1 MDAVA
6 KRDAG
11 GGEAGGRTVLRRMRA
26 RNNELVLLVVA
37 ALVGGGAGLLVS
49 VLDDL
54 LRLFQAVAFGL
65 GTGEHLS
72 GNRSLDP
79 MRALIVLG
87 AGGLAVGLALRWMR
101 RLRPRDVVDPV
112 EANALYGGRMSL
124 IDSLRLAAATFLSA
138 GCGASVGM
146 EAAYG
151 QLGSCLGSK
160 TGQFLRLR
168 RKDLRLL
175 VGCGAG
181 ASLAAAFNA
190 PFAGAFYAFELV
202 IGSYAPAVLA
212 PVMVAVLAGTFAARG
227 TLGATPL
234 FSASGDV
241 HLAVHDFGL
250 FAVLGLAA
258 ALAGVLTMRAVPAIE
273 RRSKRLLP
281 ADWLR
286 PAAGG
291 LLVGMIAWEF
301 PEVLGSGQGAIQDIL
316 DTGLDAG
323 HGAGLPLALLTGV
336 LVAKAA
342 ASAISVGMGF
352 RGGLFSS
359 SLLLGALL
367 GTAFVAVVQVL
378 APGLEIDR
386 VSYTLVG
393 MGAVG
398 AAIVGAPVTMIL
410 LVLELTADFPVTAGT
425 MIAVV
430 IASAVVNQT
439 FGYSFST
446 WRFHLRGVPIRSA
459 HDVGWLRDLS
469 VGRLMRGDPR
479 TAECDTP
486 VDELR
491 RRFPLG
497 STKQV
502 FLVDRSGHYAGI
514 LALAK
519 IHDPD
524 LDEKDGSVRARD
536 LCQNASSFLTPD
548 QNVRAALGLFA
559 ASETEALPVLAGP
572 NDRRILGY
580 LTEAYAL
587 RRYSDELERARSM
600 ELGDSPL
607 FGPS

>member
-1 MDAVA
+1 
-6 KRDAG
+6 
-11 GGEAGGRTVLRRMRA
+11 MRA
-26 RNNELVLLVVA
+26 RNSELVLLVVA
-37 ALVGGGAGLLVS
+37 ALVGGGAGLVVS

-54 LRLFQAVAFGL
+54 LRLFQAAAFGL

-79 MRALIVLG
+79 MRALVVLG
-87 AGGLAVGLALRWMR
+87 LGGLAVGLALRWVR

-124 IDSLRLAAATFLSA
+124 VDSLRLAAATFLSA

-241 HLAVHDFGL
+241 HLAVSDFGL

-258 ALAGVLTMRAVPAIE
+258 ALVGVLTMRLVPAIE
-273 RRSKRLLP
+273 RRSKRVLP
-281 ADWLR
+281 ADWMR

-291 LLVGMIAWEF
+291 LLVGLIAWEF

-316 DTGLDAG
+316 DTGLDTGLDAG
-323 HGAGLPLALLTGV
+323 HGAGLPLALLAGM
-336 LVAKAA
+336 LAAKAA

-367 GTAFVAVVQVL
+367 GTAFVAVVQAL
-378 APGLEIDR
+378 APGLGIDR

-430 IASAVVNQT
+430 IASSVVNQA

-469 VGRLMRGDPR
+469 VGRLMREDPQ

-486 VDELR
+486 VGELR

-514 LALAK
+514 LALAR

-524 LDEKDGSVRARD
+524 LDQKDGSVRAQD
-536 LCQNASSFLTPD
+536 LCQDASSFLTPD

-572 NDRRILGY
+572 KDRRILGY